1 MSSRRILVVYATGY
15 GQTARIAGR
24 MADLL
29 RHVGDDVTVIDAAR
43 SPRLLTVRAY
53 DGVIV
58 GSPVAFGRHQ
68 RSIRRFVLE
77 HQDELNT
84 RPSVFFSVNGAAV
97 GDGDAERTRA
107 RRCVHAFLHETGWR
121 PARTTVLGG
130 AVPYT
135 RYDLLHRWWTGRAM
149 AKRGGPTETSR
160 DRELTDWSEVRRFVE
175 DVVALMP
182 RRLPADRPER
192 IVPPAP
198 HRRREWRFTPSS
210 TAATGSAG

>member
-29 RHVGDDVTVIDAAR
+29 RHVGDDVTVLDAAR
-43 SPRLLTVRAY
+43 SPQLLTVRAY

-84 RPSVFFSVNGAAV
+84 RPSVFFSVSEAS
-97 GDGDAERTRA
+97 
-107 RRCVHAFLHETGWR
+107 
-121 PARTTVLGG
+121 
-130 AVPYT
+130 YS
-135 RYDLLHRWWTGRAM
+135 LLN
-149 AKRGGPTETSR
+149 SQ
-160 DRELTDWSEVRRFVE
+160 
-175 DVVALMP
+175 VAP
-182 RRLPADRPER
+182 ST
-192 IVPPAP
+192 
-198 HRRREWRFTPSS
+198 RRRMNGPSANAS
-210 TAATGSAG
+210 CCDGSAATA